1 MTKREERLRIESYE
15 EFDKRREE
23 FRGIKIDKELFDN
36 ISKMFPKASNTK
48 EELFKIPPNQGGRI
62 GG

>member
-1 MTKREERLRIESYE
+1 MTKREEILRIESYE

-36 ISKMFPKASNTK
+36 ISKMFPKVSNTK

>member
-1 MTKREERLRIESYE
+1 MTKREEILRIESYE

-23 FRGIKIDKELFDN
+23 FRGIKIDKELFDH